1 MLRFESKALLPILV
15 MVGLGGCAL
24 PGSYTVRECP
34 PNPTAYVFHT
44 GVGETKEAIRRTFP
58 KGFKFVADRTPI
70 MTGDFMPIDASHE
83 MARSFGRAIFA
94 KPENEDDIYLFSFV
108 PLVGKSQVYQSGGE
122 GLDYYATFHLHLTAV
137 DAGRTKVEVFTISP
151 HIPCGRVFNFH
162 AGSGYVN
169 GTAYVKPTTIEEYQ
183 ILLKIGAALRE
194 EGMSPLQIPAATATG
209 SLRIGPS

>member
-1 MLRFESKALLPILV
+1 MLRFESKALVPILV

-83 MARSFGRAIFA
+83 MVRVRTVGKGRLVVWGGEWSTAA
-94 KPENEDDIYLFSFV
+94 GQWVTSTKFV
-108 PLVGKSQVYQSGGE
+108 PWLQSLFE
-122 GLDYYATFHLHLTAV
+122 RLDATLSEYLKAV
-137 DAGRTKVEVFTISP
+137 RQALP
-151 HIPCGRVFNFH
+151 P
-162 AGSGYVN
+162 GSGAPRN
-169 GTAYVKPTTIEEYQ
+169 EA
-183 ILLKIGAALRE
+183 GASAAR
-194 EGMSPLQIPAATATG
+194 GNTSRPARG
-209 SLRIGPS
+209 STCR